1 MHKDSYENEFDFH
14 VNDISFHMK
23 GWVRRPVAMRK
34 RLKEIRKWSIKCQQ
48 SAKEGGS

>member
-23 GWVRRPVAMRK
+23 EWVRRLAMRK
-34 RLKEIRKWSIKCQQ
+34 GLKEIRKWTIKCQQ
-48 SAKEGGS
+48 SAREGGI